1 MKNETITN
9 FLKLELYSKG
19 GSACYCDYYF
29 YNGISNKQGTKR
41 ATGYGYDK
49 HSTAASEAINEFK
62 FLYRF
67 KNGIKWDGLEHSETK
82 QGHRIYGLY
91 KDRHISYGIG
101 LSSVLNCL
109 KAFSNVK
116 ITNIHYGNREDFI
129 SLEIKTT
136 KKQIEKEI
144 SKNQKIIDNKKSS
157 KIDKKEAK
165 ETIKKI
171 QELFEI

>member
-29 YNGISNKQGTKR
+29 YNGISSEQGTTR
-41 ATGYGYDK
+41 ASGYGYDK
-49 HSTAASEAINEFK
+49 HSTAASNALNKFS
-62 FLYRF
+62 FLYR
-67 KNGIKWDGLEHSETK
+67 IKTGTKWKGTMDAETK
-82 QGHRIYGLY
+82 QGQRIYGLY
-91 KDRHISYGIG
+91 KDKHISYGIG

-109 KAFSNVK
+109 EAFSNVK
-116 ITNIHYGNREDFI
+116 ITNIYYGNREDFI

-136 KKQIEKEI
+136 KKQIEREI
-144 SKNQKIIDNKKSS
+144 LKNQKIIDNKKSN
-157 KIDKKEAK
+157 KIDKKEAR